1 MSTSLNALFMILL
14 LSTCSIASANTIKP
28 ISSADITAE
37 ELNQYSFKKV
47 GEAELSVLFWSVYHS
62 SLHSLNGSFI
72 EKQRPIKLEI
82 NYLRDIEA
90 ADLISKTAE
99 EWQQQGLNH
108 ANQNIWL
115 EQLRIIWPN
124 IKENDTLTFIVDTQ
138 NQSHFLFNQQ
148 SIGSISDEDF
158 ADHFLAIWLSEKTSR
173 PNLRKK
179 LLGISK

>member
-1 MSTSLNALFMILL
+1 MILL

-28 ISSADITAE
+28 ISSADITAD

-47 GEAELSVLFWSVYHS
+47 GEAELSVLFWSIYHS
-62 SLHSLNGSFI
+62 SLHSLDGSFI

-90 ADLISKTAE
+90 ADLISKTAD

-115 EQLRIIWPN
+115 EQLKIIWPN
-124 IKENDTLTFIVDTQ
+124 IKENDTLTFIVDLQ